1 MASRRVFIDAR
12 TYISMISAFAKVSSY
27 KPPSFFP
34 KYAQKLMQQIV
45 QTYSKI
51 CLKTTVVTIRIQ
63 GEILALYHTLYDD
76 STSTDLHLMTVHG
89 HKLMKGIKTQISRA
103 SNMHE

>member
-1 MASRRVFIDAR
+1 MHGEIFHNNLETFTFVVNVCHSFDISFKIKEWTMASRRVFIDAR

-45 QTYSKI
+45 QI
-51 CLKTTVVTIRIQ
+51 
-63 GEILALYHTLYDD
+63 
-76 STSTDLHLMTVHG
+76 
-89 HKLMKGIKTQISRA
+89 
-103 SNMHE
+103 

>member
-12 TYISMISAFAKVSSY
+12 TYISMISAFAKVSLY

-45 QTYSKI
+45 QI
-51 CLKTTVVTIRIQ
+51 
-63 GEILALYHTLYDD
+63 
-76 STSTDLHLMTVHG
+76 
-89 HKLMKGIKTQISRA
+89 
-103 SNMHE
+103 